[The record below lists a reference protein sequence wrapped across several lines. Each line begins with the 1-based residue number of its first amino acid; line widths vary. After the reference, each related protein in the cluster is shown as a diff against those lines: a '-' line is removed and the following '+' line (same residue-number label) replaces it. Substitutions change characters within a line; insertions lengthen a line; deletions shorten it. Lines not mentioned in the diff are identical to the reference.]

1 MNLDKN
7 KVLLLMSGG
16 IDSSVSAKVLLDR
29 GFKVIGMTME
39 QLNLTKKYFTEEE
52 LNTMCADA
60 VKDAKKVCDMLGIE
74 HYAMDFSEQF
84 KKDII
89 DNFVDEYMSGRTPNP
104 CARCNPMIKWDLF
117 LKEADKLGCYYI
129 ATGHYSRI
137 RFDEEANRY
146 VLFKGLDASKDQSY
160 VKWGLTQDQLART
173 IFPLGETTKVEN
185 RKLAKEINL
194 PVFNS
199 PESQDICFISD
210 SYHDFL
216 EKIEP
221 KSKAVGEG
229 NIMLGG
235 KPLGK
240 HKGYPFYTVG
250 QRKGLGVSHSEP
262 LYVKSIDAK
271 HNVIEVVT
279 KEGMGNMGLIATDVN
294 LIKYASLEEEKLFSV
309 KIRYND
315 RGRDA
320 YCKTVNGEL
329 HVRFIEPRDAITP
342 GQSVVLFEGDD
353 VVGGGVI
360 DRTVD

>member
-16 IDSSVSAKVLLDR
+16 IDSSVSAKVLLDQ
-29 GFKVIGMTME
+29 GYQVIGMTME

-52 LNTMCADA
+52 LNTMCVDA
-60 VKDAKKVCDMLGIE
+60 VKDAKNVCDKLGIT

-84 KKDII
+84 KTNII
-89 DNFVDEYMSGRTPNP
+89 DNFVEEYMSGRTPNP

-137 RFDEEANRY
+137 RFDENLKRY
-146 VLFKGLDASKDQSY
+146 LLFKGIDASKDQSY

-173 IFPLGETTKVEN
+173 LFPLGGTTKVEN
-185 RKLAKEINL
+185 RKFAKEINL

-221 KSKAVGEG
+221 KTKEVGEG
-229 NIMLGG
+229 HIVFGG

-250 QRKGLGVSHSEP
+250 QRKGLGVSHPEP
-262 LYVKSIDAK
+262 LYVKHIDSK

-279 KEGMGNMGLIATDVN
+279 KDGMGNMGLIAEDVN
-294 LIKYASLEEEKLFSV
+294 MIKYENLDKEQIFSV

-320 YCKTVNGEL
+320 YCKIVDNKL
-329 HVRFIEPRDAITP
+329 HVRFLEPREAITP
-342 GQSVVLFEGDD
+342 GQSVVMFEGND
-353 VVGGGVI
+353 VVGGAVI
-360 DRTVD
+360 EIAVD